1 MKYFSTRDKNLNL
14 DFKEIFLRGL
24 APDGGL
30 FLPKAVKRY
39 STSELVNLKKLN
51 YQDLACEIISNFC
64 SDDLKPKLTNII
76 KKSYSNFF
84 DKQIYL
90 YALNDSGQPGYEVLT
105 PFKTNV
111 GFNVLI
117 NRGWIPNNLKNS
129 AEINLDPNSKY
140 KLTGILKKHSI
151 KNPFKPK
158 NDINNNIWFYL
169 DKSET
174 SSFTKLELP
183 DFSIV
188 LSSKQQSS
196 PPYLKKITSDLPNNH
211 LSYAITWYLISIA
224 IMIFFL
230 YFRKR

>member
-1 MKYFSTRDKNLNL
+1 MPKYSNLFNFLVLVFIVIFCSLGTWQLYRLDWKKNLIL
-14 DFKEIFLRGL
+14 EIEQGLNENPVLFNSTAIQDYKKVFLEG
-24 APDGGL
+24 
-30 FLPKAVKRY
+30 KY
-39 STSELVNLKKLN
+39 
-51 YQDLACEIISNFC
+51 
-64 SDDLKPKLTNII
+64 
-76 KKSYSNFF
+76 FF

-105 PFKTNV
+105 PFKTNI

-129 AEINLDPNSKY
+129 TEINLDPNSNY

-169 DKSET
+169 DKGET
-174 SSFTKLELP
+174 SSFTKFELP

-188 LSSKQQSS
+188 LSSKQQAS

>member
-1 MKYFSTRDKNLNL
+1 MPKYSNLFN
-14 DFKEIFLRGL
+14 FL
-24 APDGGL
+24 
-30 FLPKAVKRY
+30 V
-39 STSELVNLKKLN
+39 LVF
-51 YQDLACEIISNFC
+51 IVIFC
-64 SDDLKPKLTNII
+64 SLGTWQLYRLDWKQNLILEIEQGLNENPVLFNSTAIQDY
-76 KKSYSNFF
+76 KKVFLEGKYFF

-111 GFNVLI
+111 GFHVLI

-129 AEINLDPNSKY
+129 TEINLDLNSNY

-169 DKSET
+169 DKGET

-183 DFSIV
+183 DFIIV

>member
-1 MKYFSTRDKNLNL
+1 MPKYSNLFN
-14 DFKEIFLRGL
+14 FL
-24 APDGGL
+24 
-30 FLPKAVKRY
+30 V
-39 STSELVNLKKLN
+39 LVF
-51 YQDLACEIISNFC
+51 IIIFC
-64 SDDLKPKLTNII
+64 SLGTWQLYRLDWKQNLILEIEQGLNENPVLFNSTAIQDY
-76 KKSYSNFF
+76 KKVFLEGKYFF

-105 PFKTNV
+105 PFKTNI
-111 GFNVLI
+111 GFHVLI

-129 AEINLDPNSKY
+129 TEINLDLNSNY

-169 DKSET
+169 DKGET
-174 SSFTKLELP
+174 SSFTKFELP

>member
-1 MKYFSTRDKNLNL
+1 MPKYSNLFNFLVLVFIIIFCSLGTWQLYRLDWKKNLIL
-14 DFKEIFLRGL
+14 EIEQGLNENPVLFNSTAIQDYKKVFLEG
-24 APDGGL
+24 
-30 FLPKAVKRY
+30 KY
-39 STSELVNLKKLN
+39 
-51 YQDLACEIISNFC
+51 
-64 SDDLKPKLTNII
+64 
-76 KKSYSNFF
+76 FF

-105 PFKTNV
+105 PFKTNI
-111 GFNVLI
+111 GFHVLI

-129 AEINLDPNSKY
+129 TEINLDLNSNY

-169 DKSET
+169 DKGET
-174 SSFTKLELP
+174 SSFTKFELP

-188 LSSKQQSS
+188 LSSKQQAS

>member
-1 MKYFSTRDKNLNL
+1 MPKYSNLFN
-14 DFKEIFLRGL
+14 FL
-24 APDGGL
+24 
-30 FLPKAVKRY
+30 V
-39 STSELVNLKKLN
+39 LVF
-51 YQDLACEIISNFC
+51 IVIFC
-64 SDDLKPKLTNII
+64 SLGTWQLYRLDWKQNLILEIEQGLNENPVLFNSTAIQDY
-76 KKSYSNFF
+76 KKVFLEGKYFF

-105 PFKTNV
+105 PFKTNI
-111 GFNVLI
+111 GFHVLI

-129 AEINLDPNSKY
+129 TEINLDLNSNY

-169 DKSET
+169 DKGET
-174 SSFTKLELP
+174 SSFTKFELP
-183 DFSIV
+183 DFSII
-188 LSSKQQSS
+188 LSSKQQPS

>member
-1 MKYFSTRDKNLNL
+1 MPKYSNLFNFLVLVFIIIFCSLGTWQLYRLDWKKNLIL
-14 DFKEIFLRGL
+14 EIEQGLNENPVLFNSTAIQDYKKVFLEG
-24 APDGGL
+24 
-30 FLPKAVKRY
+30 KY
-39 STSELVNLKKLN
+39 
-51 YQDLACEIISNFC
+51 
-64 SDDLKPKLTNII
+64 
-76 KKSYSNFF
+76 FF

-111 GFNVLI
+111 GFIVLF

-183 DFSIV
+183 DFIIV